1 MSSVADIELLK
12 KKHAQLE
19 KKIKEVS
26 SYPYRNM
33 GLIAELKKLKL
44 SIKDSIAAE
53 NWTESQYSRT
63 CAIVFNCVL

>member
-19 KKIKEVS
+19 KKIKKES
-26 SYPYRNM
+26 SYPHQNM

-44 SIKDSIAAE
+44 SIKDSIAAG
-53 NWTESQYSRT
+53 N
-63 CAIVFNCVL
+63 